1 MKKIFMKFCVVV
13 LSCFMVFNTAYLPS
27 YAEDEMS
34 YYEQNDLANSFRYS
48 NGQTKASG
56 RANYVARASVNSG
69 WPEDSRAI
77 SKGIDVS
84 YHNGTIDWKKVKQSE
99 VEYAII
105 RCGYGTD
112 DKSQDD
118 KKWEENVKG
127 CTDNNIPYG
136 VYLYSYADTVEK
148 ASSEADHA
156 IRLLQGKKFKYPV
169 YYDLEEDKLRDKIS
183 KKTIADI
190 AQTFCDKLSAKGYTV
205 GIYANK
211 DWFTNY
217 LTDSRF
223 NNWTKWVAQYNTACS
238 YQGKYDMWQCSCTGK
253 IPGISTNVDLNYSYS
268 PFENSY
274 GGGNT
279 NNGGTN
285 TKYSDGLNEI
295 EGELYYFKNNR
306 IDTSYSGLATYKGD
320 TYLVTGGKVDK
331 SQSGLVQ
338 CNNEWYLL
346 NKGEV
351 RTDYTG
357 LAQYENEWYY
367 VDCGRVNR
375 DYSGITKYNNE
386 WFYVDKGHLDWS
398 YNGLGPSGDTYYYIK
413 DGRVNWDYSG
423 LAQYGNEWYY
433 IEKGK
438 VNWNYTGLAQ
448 HNNQWFYIENG
459 VLNWNHSG
467 IVEYNNQWF
476 YVEKGRLNWNYTG
489 LGQSGNDWYYIVKG
503 RVNWNYTGLVQ
514 RGNEWFYIEN
524 GKLNWDHSGIV
535 EYNKQWFYVE
545 KGRLNW
551 NYTGLGQSDNDWY
564 YIVRGRVNWGYTG
577 LVQKGNEWFYVEK
590 GKLDWS
596 YTGLV
601 QKGNEWFFV
610 RNGRLDWGYTGLAC
624 YGEYYFYVKNGRL
637 DWSYSGYAQIDGQG
651 EYYEVRNGRLVGGT
665 LTLAKMHGV
674 ANNQD
679 SPTNYIV
686 LVDRA
691 AHRVGVFKGSKYNW
705 SDVKYYKCCVG
716 KPSTPTISGTY
727 YIQSRGKYF
736 DTGTQGRCWYYTQIN
751 GNYLFHSVI
760 YDRQNTPKRI
770 IDNSMDAAVSHG
782 CVRLDL
788 DNAKWI
794 YDNIPKNT
802 KVIIY

>member
-1 MKKIFMKFCVVV
+1 MKFCVVV

-34 YYEQNDLANSFRYS
+34 YYEQNDLANSFRYTD
-48 NGQTKASG
+48 GQMKDRG
-56 RANYVARASVNSG
+56 DANYAARATTNSG
-69 WPEDSRAI
+69 WPNDPKAI
-77 SKGIDVS
+77 CKGIDVS
-84 YHNGTIDWKKVKQSE
+84 YHNGTIDWKRVKQSE

-105 RCGYGTD
+105 RCGYGTN
-112 DKSQDD
+112 DKNQDD

-127 CTDNNIPYG
+127 CIDNNIPYG

-156 IRLLQGKKFKYPV
+156 IRLLQGKKLKYPV

-183 KKTIADI
+183 KQTIADI

-223 NNWTKWVAQYNTACS
+223 NNWTKWVAQYNTVCN
-238 YQGKYDMWQCSCTGK
+238 YKGKYDMWQCSSTGRV
-253 IPGISTNVDLNYSYS
+253 PGISGNVDLNYSYS

-279 NNGGTN
+279 NNGGTTN
-285 TKYSDGLNEI
+285 KYSDGLNEI

-306 IDTSYSGLATYKGD
+306 IDTSYSGLA
-320 TYLVTGGKVDK
+320 
-331 SQSGLVQ
+331 
-338 CNNEWYLL
+338 
-346 NKGEV
+346 
-351 RTDYTG
+351 
-357 LAQYENEWYY
+357 
-367 VDCGRVNR
+367 
-375 DYSGITKYNNE
+375 
-386 WFYVDKGHLDWS
+386 
-398 YNGLGPSGDTYYYIK
+398 
-413 DGRVNWDYSG
+413 
-423 LAQYGNEWYY
+423 QYGNEWYY
-433 IEKGK
+433 IENGK

-448 HNNQWFYIENG
+448 RGNEWFYIEKG
-459 VLNWNHSG
+459 KLNWNHSG

-476 YVEKGRLNWNYTG
+476 YVERGRLNWNYTG
-489 LGQSGNDWYYIVKG
+489 LGQSGNDWYYIVGG
-503 RVNWNYTGLVQ
+503 RVNWGYTGLVQ

-524 GKLNWDHSGIV
+524 GKLNWNHSGIV

-545 KGRLNW
+545 RGRLNW
-551 NYTGLGQSDNDWY
+551 NYTGLGQSGNDWY
-564 YIVRGRVNWGYTG
+564 YIERGRVNWGYTG
-577 LVQKGNEWFYVEK
+577 LVQKGNEWFYVK
-590 GKLDWS
+590 GGKLDWS

-624 YGEYYFYVKNGRL
+624 NGEYYFYVKNGRL
-637 DWSYSGYAQIDGQG
+637 DWNYSGYAQIDGQG

-686 LVDRA
+686 IVDRA

-705 SDVKYYKCCVG
+705 ADAKYYKCCVG

-727 YIQSRGKYF
+727 YIKSRGKYF
-736 DTGTQGRCWYYTQIN
+736 DTGTKGRCWYFTQIN

-760 YDRQNTPKRI
+760 YDRQNSPKRI

-788 DNAKWI
+788 ENAKWI

>member
-1 MKKIFMKFCVVV
+1 MRKLFMKFCVVV

-48 NGQTKASG
+48 NGEAKDVG
-56 RANYVARASVNSG
+56 DANYAARATTNSG
-69 WPEDSRAI
+69 WPNDSRAI

-84 YHNGTIDWKKVKQSE
+84 YHNGTIDWKRVKQSE

-105 RCGYGTD
+105 RCGYGTN

-169 YYDLEEDKLRDKIS
+169 YYDLEEDAIRKKLS
-183 KKTIADI
+183 KTEIANI
-190 AQTFCDKLSAKGYTV
+190 AKTFCNKLSAKGYTV

-217 LTDSRF
+217 LTDSCF
-223 NNWTKWVAQYNTACS
+223 NNWTKWVAQYNTVCN
-238 YQGKYDMWQCSCTGK
+238 YQGKYDMWQCSSTGRV
-253 IPGISTNVDLNYSYS
+253 PGISGNVDLNYSYS

-279 NNGGTN
+279 NNGGTT

-306 IDTSYSGLATYKGD
+306 IDTSY
-320 TYLVTGGKVDK
+320 
-331 SQSGLVQ
+331 
-338 CNNEWYLL
+338 
-346 NKGEV
+346 
-351 RTDYTG
+351 TG
-357 LAQYENEWYY
+357 LAQH
-367 VDCGRVNR
+367 
-375 DYSGITKYNNE
+375 GIE
-386 WFYVDKGHLDWS
+386 WF
-398 YNGLGPSGDTYYYIK
+398 
-413 DGRVNWDYSG
+413 
-423 LAQYGNEWYY
+423 Y

-438 VNWNYTGLAQ
+438 LNWNHSGIVEYNNQWFYVVKGRLDWNYTGLGQ
-448 HNNQWFYIENG
+448 SDNDWYYIVNGRVNWGYTGLVQRGIEWFYIENG
-459 VLNWNHSG
+459 KLNWNHSG

-476 YVEKGRLNWNYTG
+476 YVERGRLNWNYTG
-489 LGQSGNDWYYIVKG
+489 LGQSGNDWYYIVG
-503 RVNWNYTGLVQ
+503 
-514 RGNEWFYIEN
+514 
-524 GKLNWDHSGIV
+524 
-535 EYNKQWFYVE
+535 
-545 KGRLNW
+545 
-551 NYTGLGQSDNDWY
+551 
-564 YIVRGRVNWGYTG
+564 GRVNWGYTG
-577 LVQKGNEWFYVEK
+577 LVQKGNEWFYVK
-590 GKLDWS
+590 GGKLDWN

-624 YGEYYFYVKNGRL
+624 NGEYYFYVKNGRL

-686 LVDRA
+686 IVDRA

-705 SDVKYYKCCVG
+705 ADAKYYKCCVG

-727 YIQSRGKYF
+727 YIKSRGKYF
-736 DTGTQGRCWYYTQIN
+736 DTGTKGRCWYFTQIN

-760 YDRQNTPKRI
+760 YDRQNSPKRI

-788 DNAKWI
+788 ENAKWI

>member
-1 MKKIFMKFCVVV
+1 MKVNTLMKKLFMKFCVVV

-34 YYEQNDLANSFRYS
+34 YYEQNDLANSFRYTD
-48 NGQTKASG
+48 GQMKDRG
-56 RANYVARASVNSG
+56 DANYAARATTNSG
-69 WPEDSRAI
+69 WPNDPKAI
-77 SKGIDVS
+77 CKGIDVS
-84 YHNGTIDWKKVKQSE
+84 YHNGTIDWKRVKQSE

-105 RCGYGTD
+105 RCGYGTN
-112 DKSQDD
+112 DKNQDD

-127 CTDNNIPYG
+127 CIDNNIPYG

-156 IRLLQGKKFKYPV
+156 IRLLQGKKLKYPV

-183 KKTIADI
+183 KQTIADI

-223 NNWTKWVAQYNTACS
+223 NNWTKWVAQYNTVCN
-238 YQGKYDMWQCSCTGK
+238 YKGKYDMWQCSSTGRV
-253 IPGISTNVDLNYSYS
+253 PGISGNVDLNYSYS

-279 NNGGTN
+279 NNGGTTN
-285 TKYSDGLNEI
+285 KYSDGLNEI

-306 IDTSYSGLATYKGD
+306 IDTSYSGLA
-320 TYLVTGGKVDK
+320 
-331 SQSGLVQ
+331 
-338 CNNEWYLL
+338 
-346 NKGEV
+346 
-351 RTDYTG
+351 
-357 LAQYENEWYY
+357 
-367 VDCGRVNR
+367 
-375 DYSGITKYNNE
+375 
-386 WFYVDKGHLDWS
+386 
-398 YNGLGPSGDTYYYIK
+398 
-413 DGRVNWDYSG
+413 
-423 LAQYGNEWYY
+423 QYGNEWYY
-433 IEKGK
+433 IENGK

-448 HNNQWFYIENG
+448 RGNEWFYIEKG
-459 VLNWNHSG
+459 KLNWNHSG

-476 YVEKGRLNWNYTG
+476 YVERGRLNWNYTG
-489 LGQSGNDWYYIVKG
+489 LGQSGNDWYYIVRG
-503 RVNWNYTGLVQ
+503 RVNWGYTGLVQ

-524 GKLNWDHSGIV
+524 GKLNWNHSGIV

-545 KGRLNW
+545 RGRLNW
-551 NYTGLGQSDNDWY
+551 NYTGLGQSGNDWY
-564 YIVRGRVNWGYTG
+564 YIERGRVNWGYTG
-577 LVQKGNEWFYVEK
+577 LVQKGNEWFYVK
-590 GKLDWS
+590 GGKLDWS

-624 YGEYYFYVKNGRL
+624 NGEYYFYVKNGRL
-637 DWSYSGYAQIDGQG
+637 DWNYSGYAQIDGQG

-686 LVDRA
+686 IVDRA

-705 SDVKYYKCCVG
+705 ADAKYYKCCVG

-727 YIQSRGKYF
+727 YIKSRGKYF
-736 DTGTQGRCWYYTQIN
+736 DTGTKGRCWYFTQIN

-760 YDRQNTPKRI
+760 YDRQNSPKRI

-788 DNAKWI
+788 ENAKWI

>member
-1 MKKIFMKFCVVV
+1 MKKLFMKFCVVV

-34 YYEQNDLANSFRYS
+34 YYEQNDLANSFRYTD
-48 NGQTKASG
+48 GQMKDRG
-56 RANYVARASVNSG
+56 DANYAARATTNSG
-69 WPEDSRAI
+69 WPNDPKAI
-77 SKGIDVS
+77 CKGIDVS
-84 YHNGTIDWKKVKQSE
+84 YHNGTIDWKRVKQSE

-105 RCGYGTD
+105 RCGYGTN
-112 DKSQDD
+112 DKNQDD

-127 CTDNNIPYG
+127 CIDNNIPYG

-156 IRLLQGKKFKYPV
+156 IRLLQGKKLKYPV

-183 KKTIADI
+183 KQTIADI

-223 NNWTKWVAQYNTACS
+223 NNWTKWVAQYNTVCN
-238 YQGKYDMWQCSCTGK
+238 YKGKYDMWQCSSTGRV
-253 IPGISTNVDLNYSYS
+253 PGISGNVDLNYSYS

-279 NNGGTN
+279 NNGGTTN
-285 TKYSDGLNEI
+285 KYSDGLNEI

-306 IDTSYSGLATYKGD
+306 IDTSYSGLA
-320 TYLVTGGKVDK
+320 
-331 SQSGLVQ
+331 
-338 CNNEWYLL
+338 
-346 NKGEV
+346 
-351 RTDYTG
+351 
-357 LAQYENEWYY
+357 
-367 VDCGRVNR
+367 
-375 DYSGITKYNNE
+375 
-386 WFYVDKGHLDWS
+386 
-398 YNGLGPSGDTYYYIK
+398 
-413 DGRVNWDYSG
+413 
-423 LAQYGNEWYY
+423 QYGNEWYY
-433 IEKGK
+433 IENGK

-448 HNNQWFYIENG
+448 RGIEWFYIEKG
-459 VLNWNHSG
+459 KLNWNHSG

-476 YVEKGRLNWNYTG
+476 YVERGRLNWNYTG
-489 LGQSGNDWYYIVKG
+489 LGQSGNDWYYI
-503 RVNWNYTGLVQ
+503 
-514 RGNEWFYIEN
+514 E
-524 GKLNWDHSGIV
+524 
-535 EYNKQWFYVE
+535 
-545 KGRLNW
+545 
-551 NYTGLGQSDNDWY
+551 
-564 YIVRGRVNWGYTG
+564 RGRVNWGYTG
-577 LVQKGNEWFYVEK
+577 LVQKGNEWFYVK
-590 GKLDWS
+590 GGKLDWS

-624 YGEYYFYVKNGRL
+624 NGEYYFYVKNGRL
-637 DWSYSGYAQIDGQG
+637 DWNYSGYAQIDGQG

-686 LVDRA
+686 IVDRA

-705 SDVKYYKCCVG
+705 ADAKYYKCCVG

-727 YIQSRGKYF
+727 YIKSRGKYF
-736 DTGTQGRCWYYTQIN
+736 DTGTKGRCWYFTQIN

-760 YDRQNTPKRI
+760 YDRQNSPKRI

-788 DNAKWI
+788 ENAKWI

>member
-1 MKKIFMKFCVVV
+1 MKKLFMKFCVVV

-48 NGQTKASG
+48 NGEAKDVG
-56 RANYVARASVNSG
+56 DANYAARATTNSG
-69 WPEDSRAI
+69 WPNDPKAI
-77 SKGIDVS
+77 CKGIDVS
-84 YHNGTIDWKKVKQSE
+84 YHNGTIDWKRVKQSE

-105 RCGYGTD
+105 RCGYGTN

-127 CTDNNIPYG
+127 CIDNNIPYG

-169 YYDLEEDKLRDKIS
+169 YYDLEEDAIRKKLS
-183 KKTIADI
+183 KTEIANI
-190 AQTFCDKLSAKGYTV
+190 AKTFCNKLSAKGYTV

-217 LTDSRF
+217 LTDSCF
-223 NNWTKWVAQYNTACS
+223 NNWTKWVAQYNTVCN
-238 YQGKYDMWQCSCTGK
+238 YQGKYDMWQCSSTGRV
-253 IPGISTNVDLNYSYS
+253 PGISGNVDLNYSYS

-279 NNGGTN
+279 NNGGTT

-306 IDTSYSGLATYKGD
+306 IDTSYT
-320 TYLVTGGKVDK
+320 
-331 SQSGLVQ
+331 
-338 CNNEWYLL
+338 
-346 NKGEV
+346 
-351 RTDYTG
+351 
-357 LAQYENEWYY
+357 
-367 VDCGRVNR
+367 
-375 DYSGITKYNNE
+375 
-386 WFYVDKGHLDWS
+386 
-398 YNGLGPSGDTYYYIK
+398 
-413 DGRVNWDYSG
+413 G

-433 IEKGK
+433 IENGK

-448 HNNQWFYIENG
+448 HGIEWFYIEKG
-459 VLNWNHSG
+459 KLNWNHSG

-476 YVEKGRLNWNYTG
+476 YVERGRLNWNYTGLGQSDNDWYYIVKGRVNWGYTGLVQRGIEWFYIENGKLNWNYSGIVEYNNQWFYVERGRLNWNYTG
-489 LGQSGNDWYYIVKG
+489 LGQSGNDWYYIVG
-503 RVNWNYTGLVQ
+503 
-514 RGNEWFYIEN
+514 
-524 GKLNWDHSGIV
+524 
-535 EYNKQWFYVE
+535 
-545 KGRLNW
+545 
-551 NYTGLGQSDNDWY
+551 
-564 YIVRGRVNWGYTG
+564 GRVNWGYTG
-577 LVQKGNEWFYVEK
+577 LVQKGNEWFYVK
-590 GKLDWS
+590 GGKLDWS

-624 YGEYYFYVKNGRL
+624 NGEYYFYVKNGRL

-686 LVDRA
+686 IVDRA

-705 SDVKYYKCCVG
+705 ADAKYYKCCVG

-727 YIQSRGKYF
+727 YIKSRGKYF
-736 DTGTQGRCWYYTQIN
+736 DTGTKGRCWYFTQIN

-760 YDRQNTPKRI
+760 YDRQPSPKKI

-788 DNAKWI
+788 ENAKWI

>member
-1 MKKIFMKFCVVV
+1 MKKLFMKFCVVV

-34 YYEQNDLANSFRYS
+34 YYEQNDLANSFRYTD
-48 NGQTKASG
+48 GQMKDRG
-56 RANYVARASVNSG
+56 DANYAARATTNSG
-69 WPEDSRAI
+69 WPNDPKAI
-77 SKGIDVS
+77 CKGIDVS

-105 RCGYGTD
+105 RCGYGTN
-112 DKSQDD
+112 DKNQDD

-127 CTDNNIPYG
+127 CIDNNIPYG

-169 YYDLEEDKLRDKIS
+169 YYDLEEEAIRKKLS
-183 KKTIADI
+183 KTEIANI
-190 AQTFCDKLSAKGYTV
+190 AKTFCNKLSAKGYTV

-217 LTDSRF
+217 LTDSCF
-223 NNWTKWVAQYNTACS
+223 NNWTKWVAQYNTVCN
-238 YQGKYDMWQCSCTGK
+238 YQGKYDMWQCSSTGRV
-253 IPGISTNVDLNYSYS
+253 PGISGNVDLNYSYS
-268 PFENSY
+268 PFENSH

-279 NNGGTN
+279 NNGGTT
-285 TKYSDGLNEI
+285 TKYPDGLNEI

-306 IDTSYSGLATYKGD
+306 IDTSYSGLA
-320 TYLVTGGKVDK
+320 
-331 SQSGLVQ
+331 
-338 CNNEWYLL
+338 
-346 NKGEV
+346 
-351 RTDYTG
+351 
-357 LAQYENEWYY
+357 
-367 VDCGRVNR
+367 
-375 DYSGITKYNNE
+375 
-386 WFYVDKGHLDWS
+386 
-398 YNGLGPSGDTYYYIK
+398 
-413 DGRVNWDYSG
+413 
-423 LAQYGNEWYY
+423 QYGNEWYY
-433 IEKGK
+433 IENGK

-448 HNNQWFYIENG
+448 HGIEWFYIENG
-459 VLNWNHSG
+459 KLNWNHSG
-467 IVEYNNQWF
+467 IVEYNKQWF
-476 YVEKGRLNWNYTG
+476 YVERGRLNWNYTG
-489 LGQSGNDWYYIVKG
+489 LGQSGNDWYYI
-503 RVNWNYTGLVQ
+503 
-514 RGNEWFYIEN
+514 E
-524 GKLNWDHSGIV
+524 
-535 EYNKQWFYVE
+535 
-545 KGRLNW
+545 
-551 NYTGLGQSDNDWY
+551 
-564 YIVRGRVNWGYTG
+564 RGRVNWGYTG
-577 LVQKGNEWFYVEK
+577 LVQKGNEWFYVK
-590 GKLDWS
+590 GGKLDWS

-624 YGEYYFYVKNGRL
+624 NGEYYFYVKNGRL

-686 LVDRA
+686 IVDRA

-705 SDVKYYKCCVG
+705 ADAKYYKCCVG

-727 YIQSRGKYF
+727 YIKSRGKYF
-736 DTGTQGRCWYYTQIN
+736 DTGTKGRCWYFTQIN

-760 YDRQNTPKRI
+760 YDRQNSPKRI
-770 IDNSMDAAVSHG
+770 IDNSMDAAVSYG

-788 DNAKWI
+788 ENAKWI
-794 YDNIPKNT
+794 YDNIRNNT

>member
-1 MKKIFMKFCVVV
+1 MKKLFMKFCVVV

-34 YYEQNDLANSFRYS
+34 YYEQNDLANSFRYTD
-48 NGQTKASG
+48 GQMKDRG
-56 RANYVARASVNSG
+56 DANYAARATTNSG
-69 WPEDSRAI
+69 WPNDPKAI
-77 SKGIDVS
+77 CKGIDVS
-84 YHNGTIDWKKVKQSE
+84 YHNGTIDWKRVKQSE

-105 RCGYGTD
+105 RCGYGTN

-127 CTDNNIPYG
+127 CIDNNIPYG

-156 IRLLQGKKFKYPV
+156 IRLLQGKKLKYPV

-183 KKTIADI
+183 KQTIADI

-223 NNWTKWVAQYNTACS
+223 NNWTKWVAQYNTVCN
-238 YQGKYDMWQCSCTGK
+238 YKGKYDMWQCSSTGRV
-253 IPGISTNVDLNYSYS
+253 PGISGNVDLNYSYS

-279 NNGGTN
+279 NNGGTTN
-285 TKYSDGLNEI
+285 KYSDGLNEI

-306 IDTSYSGLATYKGD
+306 IDTSYSGLA
-320 TYLVTGGKVDK
+320 
-331 SQSGLVQ
+331 
-338 CNNEWYLL
+338 
-346 NKGEV
+346 
-351 RTDYTG
+351 
-357 LAQYENEWYY
+357 
-367 VDCGRVNR
+367 
-375 DYSGITKYNNE
+375 
-386 WFYVDKGHLDWS
+386 
-398 YNGLGPSGDTYYYIK
+398 
-413 DGRVNWDYSG
+413 
-423 LAQYGNEWYY
+423 QYGNEWYY
-433 IEKGK
+433 IENGK

-448 HNNQWFYIENG
+448 RGIEWFYIEKG
-459 VLNWNHSG
+459 KLNWNHSG

-476 YVEKGRLNWNYTG
+476 YVERGRLNWNYTG
-489 LGQSGNDWYYIVKG
+489 LGQSGNDWYYIVGG
-503 RVNWNYTGLVQ
+503 RVNWGYTGLVQ

-524 GKLNWDHSGIV
+524 GKLNWNHSGIV
-535 EYNKQWFYVE
+535 GYNNQWFYVE
-545 KGRLNW
+545 RGRLNW
-551 NYTGLGQSDNDWY
+551 NYTGLGQSGNDWY

-577 LVQKGNEWFYVEK
+577 LVQKGNEWFYVK
-590 GKLDWS
+590 GGKLDWS

-624 YGEYYFYVKNGRL
+624 NGEYYFYVKNGRL

-686 LVDRA
+686 IVDRA

-705 SDVKYYKCCVG
+705 ADAKYYKCCVG

-727 YIQSRGKYF
+727 YIKSRGKYF
-736 DTGTQGRCWYYTQIN
+736 DTGTKGRCWYFTQIN

-760 YDRQNTPKRI
+760 YDRQNSPKRI

-788 DNAKWI
+788 ENAKWI

>member
-1 MKKIFMKFCVVV
+1 MKKLFMKFCVVV

-34 YYEQNDLANSFRYS
+34 YYEQNDLANSFRYTD
-48 NGQTKASG
+48 GQMKDRG
-56 RANYVARASVNSG
+56 DANYAARATTNSG
-69 WPEDSRAI
+69 WPNDPKAI
-77 SKGIDVS
+77 CKGIDVS
-84 YHNGTIDWKKVKQSE
+84 YHNGTIDWKRVKQSE

-105 RCGYGTD
+105 RCGYGTN

-127 CTDNNIPYG
+127 CIDNNIPYG

-156 IRLLQGKKFKYPV
+156 IRLLQGKKLKYPV

-183 KKTIADI
+183 KQTIADI

-223 NNWTKWVAQYNTACS
+223 NNWTKWVAQYNTVCN
-238 YQGKYDMWQCSCTGK
+238 YKGKYDMWQCSSTGRV
-253 IPGISTNVDLNYSYS
+253 PGISGNVDLNYSYS

-279 NNGGTN
+279 NNGGTTN
-285 TKYSDGLNEI
+285 KYSDGLNEI

-306 IDTSYSGLATYKGD
+306 IDTSYSGLA
-320 TYLVTGGKVDK
+320 
-331 SQSGLVQ
+331 
-338 CNNEWYLL
+338 
-346 NKGEV
+346 
-351 RTDYTG
+351 
-357 LAQYENEWYY
+357 
-367 VDCGRVNR
+367 
-375 DYSGITKYNNE
+375 
-386 WFYVDKGHLDWS
+386 
-398 YNGLGPSGDTYYYIK
+398 
-413 DGRVNWDYSG
+413 
-423 LAQYGNEWYY
+423 QYGNEWYY
-433 IEKGK
+433 IENGK

-448 HNNQWFYIENG
+448 RGIEWFYIEKG
-459 VLNWNHSG
+459 KLNWNHSG

-476 YVEKGRLNWNYTG
+476 YVERGRLNWNYTG
-489 LGQSGNDWYYIVKG
+489 LGQSGNDWYYIVGG
-503 RVNWNYTGLVQ
+503 RVNWGYTGLVQ

-524 GKLNWDHSGIV
+524 GKLNWNHSGIV

-545 KGRLNW
+545 RGRLNW
-551 NYTGLGQSDNDWY
+551 NYTGLGQSGNDWY
-564 YIVRGRVNWGYTG
+564 YIERGRVNWGYTG
-577 LVQKGNEWFYVEK
+577 LVQKGNEWFYVK
-590 GKLDWS
+590 GGKLDWS

-624 YGEYYFYVKNGRL
+624 NGEYYFYVKNGRL
-637 DWSYSGYAQIDGQG
+637 DWNYSGYAQIDGQG

-686 LVDRA
+686 IVDRA

-705 SDVKYYKCCVG
+705 ADAKYYKCCVG

-727 YIQSRGKYF
+727 YIKSRGKYF
-736 DTGTQGRCWYYTQIN
+736 DTGTKGRCWYFTQIN

-760 YDRQNTPKRI
+760 YDRQTSPKRI

-788 DNAKWI
+788 ENAKWI

>member
-1 MKKIFMKFCVVV
+1 MKKLFMKFCVVV

-48 NGQTKASG
+48 NGEAKDVG
-56 RANYVARASVNSG
+56 DANYAARATTNSG
-69 WPEDSRAI
+69 WPNDPKAI
-77 SKGIDVS
+77 CKGIDVS
-84 YHNGTIDWKKVKQSE
+84 YHNGTIDWKRVKQSE

-105 RCGYGTD
+105 RCGYGTN

-127 CTDNNIPYG
+127 CIDNNIPYG

-169 YYDLEEDKLRDKIS
+169 YYDLEEDAIRKTLS
-183 KKTIADI
+183 KTEIANI
-190 AQTFCDKLSAKGYTV
+190 AKTFCNKLSAKGYTV

-217 LTDSRF
+217 LTDSCF
-223 NNWTKWVAQYNTACS
+223 NNWTKWVAQYNTVCN
-238 YQGKYDMWQCSCTGK
+238 YQGKYDMWQCSSTGSV
-253 IPGISTNVDLNYSYS
+253 PGISGKVDLNYSYS
-268 PFENSY
+268 PFENSN

-279 NNGGTN
+279 NNGGTT

-306 IDTSYSGLATYKGD
+306 IDTSYT
-320 TYLVTGGKVDK
+320 
-331 SQSGLVQ
+331 
-338 CNNEWYLL
+338 
-346 NKGEV
+346 
-351 RTDYTG
+351 
-357 LAQYENEWYY
+357 
-367 VDCGRVNR
+367 
-375 DYSGITKYNNE
+375 
-386 WFYVDKGHLDWS
+386 
-398 YNGLGPSGDTYYYIK
+398 
-413 DGRVNWDYSG
+413 G

-433 IEKGK
+433 IENGK

-448 HNNQWFYIENG
+448 HGIEWFYIEKG
-459 VLNWNHSG
+459 KLNWDHSG

-476 YVEKGRLNWNYTG
+476 YVER
-489 LGQSGNDWYYIVKG
+489 
-503 RVNWNYTGLVQ
+503 
-514 RGNEWFYIEN
+514 
-524 GKLNWDHSGIV
+524 
-535 EYNKQWFYVE
+535 
-545 KGRLNW
+545 GRLNW

-564 YIVRGRVNWGYTG
+564 YIVGGRVNWGYTGLVQRGIEWFYIENGKLNWNHSGIVEYNNQWFYVERGRLNWNYTGLGQSDNDWYYIVGGRVNWGYTGLVQRGIEWFYIEKGKLNWNYSGIVEYNNQWFYVEKGRLDWNYTGLGQSGNEWYYIVGGRVNWGYTG
-577 LVQKGNEWFYVEK
+577 LVQKGNEWFYIEN
-590 GKLDWS
+590 GKLDWN

-610 RNGRLDWGYTGLAC
+610 REGRLDWNYTGLAC
-624 YGEYYFYVKNGRL
+624 YKDAYYYVKNGRL

-651 EYYEVRNGRLVGGT
+651 EYYEVRNGRMVGGP
-665 LTLAKMHGV
+665 LAKMQSV
-674 ANNQD
+674 ANNQA
-679 SPTNYIV
+679 SSTNYIMI
-686 LVDRA
+686 VDRST
-691 AHRVGVFKGSKYNW
+691 HRVGVFKGRKNSWTN
-705 SDVKYYKCCVG
+705 VKYYKCCVG

-727 YIQSRGKYF
+727 TVGSKGKYF
-736 DTGTQGRCWYYTQIN
+736 DTGTKGRCWYYTQIS

-760 YDRQNTPKRI
+760 YDRQNSPKRI

-788 DNAKWI
+788 ENAKWI

>member
-1 MKKIFMKFCVVV
+1 MKFCVVV

-34 YYEQNDLANSFRYS
+34 YYEQNDLANSFRYTD
-48 NGQTKASG
+48 GQMKDRG
-56 RANYVARASVNSG
+56 DANYAARATTNSG
-69 WPEDSRAI
+69 WPNDPKAI
-77 SKGIDVS
+77 FKGIDVS
-84 YHNGTIDWKKVKQSE
+84 YHNGTIDWKRVKQSE

-105 RCGYGTD
+105 RCGYGTN
-112 DKSQDD
+112 DKNQDD

-127 CTDNNIPYG
+127 CIDNNIPYG

-156 IRLLQGKKFKYPV
+156 IRLLQGKKLKYPV

-183 KKTIADI
+183 KQTIADI

-223 NNWTKWVAQYNTACS
+223 NNWTKWVAQYNTVCN
-238 YQGKYDMWQCSCTGK
+238 YKGKYDMWQCSSTGRV
-253 IPGISTNVDLNYSYS
+253 PGISGNVDLNYSYS

-279 NNGGTN
+279 NNGGTTN
-285 TKYSDGLNEI
+285 KYSDGLNEI

-306 IDTSYSGLATYKGD
+306 IDTSYSGLA
-320 TYLVTGGKVDK
+320 
-331 SQSGLVQ
+331 
-338 CNNEWYLL
+338 
-346 NKGEV
+346 
-351 RTDYTG
+351 
-357 LAQYENEWYY
+357 
-367 VDCGRVNR
+367 
-375 DYSGITKYNNE
+375 
-386 WFYVDKGHLDWS
+386 
-398 YNGLGPSGDTYYYIK
+398 
-413 DGRVNWDYSG
+413 
-423 LAQYGNEWYY
+423 QYGNEWYY
-433 IEKGK
+433 IENGK

-448 HNNQWFYIENG
+448 RGIEWFYIEKG
-459 VLNWNHSG
+459 KLNWNHSG

-476 YVEKGRLNWNYTG
+476 YVERGRLNWNYTG
-489 LGQSGNDWYYIVKG
+489 LGQSGNDWYYIVGG
-503 RVNWNYTGLVQ
+503 RVNWGYTGLVQ

-524 GKLNWDHSGIV
+524 GKLNWNHSGIV
-535 EYNKQWFYVE
+535 EYNNQWFYVE
-545 KGRLNW
+545 RGRLNW
-551 NYTGLGQSDNDWY
+551 NYTGLGQSGNDWY
-564 YIVRGRVNWGYTG
+564 YIVGGRVNWGYTG
-577 LVQKGNEWFYVEK
+577 LVQRGNEWFYIEN
-590 GKLDWS
+590 GKLNWNHSGIVEYNNQWFYVERGRLNWNYTGLGQSGNDWYYIERGRVNWG

-610 RNGRLDWGYTGLAC
+610 RNGRLDW
-624 YGEYYFYVKNGRL
+624 N
-637 DWSYSGYAQIDGQG
+637 YSGYAQIDGQG

-686 LVDRA
+686 IVDRA

-705 SDVKYYKCCVG
+705 ADAKYYKCCVG

-727 YIQSRGKYF
+727 YIKSRGKYF
-736 DTGTQGRCWYYTQIN
+736 DTGTKGRCWYFTQIN

-760 YDRQNTPKRI
+760 YDRQNSPKRI

-788 DNAKWI
+788 ENAKWI

>member
-1 MKKIFMKFCVVV
+1 MRKLFMKFCVVV

-48 NGQTKASG
+48 NGEAKDVG
-56 RANYVARASVNSG
+56 DANYAARATTNSG
-69 WPEDSRAI
+69 WPNDPKAI
-77 SKGIDVS
+77 CKGIDVS
-84 YHNGTIDWKKVKQSE
+84 YHNGTIDWKRVKQSE

-105 RCGYGTD
+105 RCGYGTN

-169 YYDLEEDKLRDKIS
+169 YYDLEEDAIRKKLS
-183 KKTIADI
+183 KTEIANI
-190 AQTFCDKLSAKGYTV
+190 AKTFCNKLSAKGYTV

-217 LTDSRF
+217 LTDSCF
-223 NNWTKWVAQYNTACS
+223 NNWTKWVAQYNTVCN
-238 YQGKYDMWQCSCTGK
+238 YQGKYDMWQCSSTGRV
-253 IPGISTNVDLNYSYS
+253 PGISGNVDLNYSYS

-279 NNGGTN
+279 NNGGTT

-306 IDTSYSGLATYKGD
+306 IDTSYT
-320 TYLVTGGKVDK
+320 
-331 SQSGLVQ
+331 
-338 CNNEWYLL
+338 
-346 NKGEV
+346 
-351 RTDYTG
+351 
-357 LAQYENEWYY
+357 
-367 VDCGRVNR
+367 
-375 DYSGITKYNNE
+375 
-386 WFYVDKGHLDWS
+386 
-398 YNGLGPSGDTYYYIK
+398 
-413 DGRVNWDYSG
+413 G

-433 IEKGK
+433 IENGK

-448 HNNQWFYIENG
+448 RGIEWFYIEKGKLNWDHSGIVEYNNQWFYVVKGRLDWNYTGLGQSDNDWYYIVNGRVNWGYTGLVQRGIEWFYIENG
-459 VLNWNHSG
+459 KLNWNHSG

-476 YVEKGRLNWNYTG
+476 YVEKGRLDWNYTG
-489 LGQSGNDWYYIVKG
+489 LGQSGNDWYYIVGG
-503 RVNWNYTGLVQ
+503 RVNWGYTGLVQ
-514 RGNEWFYIEN
+514 RGIEWFYIEN
-524 GKLNWDHSGIV
+524 GKLNWNHSGIV
-535 EYNKQWFYVE
+535 EYNNQWFYVE
-545 KGRLNW
+545 KGRLDW
-551 NYTGLGQSDNDWY
+551 NYTGLGQSGNDWY
-564 YIVRGRVNWGYTG
+564 YIVGGRVNWGYTG
-577 LVQKGNEWFYVEK
+577 LVQKGNEWFYIEN

-610 RNGRLDWGYTGLAC
+610 REGRLDWNYTGLAC
-624 YGEYYFYVKNGRL
+624 YKDAYYYVKNGRL

-651 EYYEVRNGRLVGGT
+651 EYYEVRNGRMVGGP
-665 LTLAKMHGV
+665 LAKMQSV
-674 ANNQD
+674 ANNQA
-679 SPTNYIV
+679 SSTNYIMI
-686 LVDRA
+686 VDRST
-691 AHRVGVFKGSKYNW
+691 HRVGVFKGRKNSWTN
-705 SDVKYYKCCVG
+705 VKYYKCCVG

-727 YIQSRGKYF
+727 TVGSKGKYF
-736 DTGTQGRCWYYTQIN
+736 DTGTKGRCWYYTQIT

-760 YDRQNTPKRI
+760 YDRQNSPKRI

-788 DNAKWI
+788 ENAKWI

>member
-1 MKKIFMKFCVVV
+1 MKKLFMKFCVVV

-48 NGQTKASG
+48 NGEAKDVG
-56 RANYVARASVNSG
+56 DANYAARATTNSG
-69 WPEDSRAI
+69 WPNDPKAI
-77 SKGIDVS
+77 CKVIDVS
-84 YHNGTIDWKKVKQSE
+84 YHNGTIDWKRVKQSE

-105 RCGYGTD
+105 RCGYGTN

-169 YYDLEEDKLRDKIS
+169 YYDLEEDAIRKKLS
-183 KKTIADI
+183 KTEIANI
-190 AQTFCDKLSAKGYTV
+190 AKTFCNKLSAKGYTV

-217 LTDSRF
+217 LTDSCF
-223 NNWTKWVAQYNTACS
+223 NNWTKWVAQYNTVCN
-238 YQGKYDMWQCSCTGK
+238 YQGKYDMWQCSSTGSV
-253 IPGISTNVDLNYSYS
+253 PGISGKVDLNYSYS
-268 PFENSY
+268 PFENSN

-279 NNGGTN
+279 NNGGTT

-295 EGELYYFKNNR
+295 EGELYYFRNNR
-306 IDTSYSGLATYKGD
+306 IDTSYT
-320 TYLVTGGKVDK
+320 
-331 SQSGLVQ
+331 
-338 CNNEWYLL
+338 
-346 NKGEV
+346 
-351 RTDYTG
+351 
-357 LAQYENEWYY
+357 
-367 VDCGRVNR
+367 
-375 DYSGITKYNNE
+375 
-386 WFYVDKGHLDWS
+386 
-398 YNGLGPSGDTYYYIK
+398 
-413 DGRVNWDYSG
+413 G

-433 IEKGK
+433 IENGK

-448 HNNQWFYIENG
+448 HGIEWFYIEKG
-459 VLNWNHSG
+459 KLNWDHSG

-476 YVEKGRLNWNYTG
+476 YVERGRLNWNYTG
-489 LGQSGNDWYYIVKG
+489 LGQSGNDWYYIVG
-503 RVNWNYTGLVQ
+503 
-514 RGNEWFYIEN
+514 
-524 GKLNWDHSGIV
+524 
-535 EYNKQWFYVE
+535 
-545 KGRLNW
+545 
-551 NYTGLGQSDNDWY
+551 
-564 YIVRGRVNWGYTG
+564 GRVNWGYTG
-577 LVQKGNEWFYVEK
+577 LVQKGNEWFYVK
-590 GKLDWS
+590 GGKLDWS

-624 YGEYYFYVKNGRL
+624 NGEYYFYVKNGRL

-686 LVDRA
+686 IVDRA

-705 SDVKYYKCCVG
+705 ADAKYYKCCVG

-727 YIQSRGKYF
+727 YIKSRGKYF
-736 DTGTQGRCWYYTQIN
+736 DTGTKGRCWYFTQIN

-760 YDRQNTPKRI
+760 YDRQNSPKRI

-788 DNAKWI
+788 ENAKWI

>member
-1 MKKIFMKFCVVV
+1 MKKLFMKFCVVV

-34 YYEQNDLANSFRYS
+34 YYEQNDLANSFRYTD
-48 NGQTKASG
+48 GQMKDRG
-56 RANYVARASVNSG
+56 DANYAARATTNSG
-69 WPEDSRAI
+69 WPNDPKAI
-77 SKGIDVS
+77 CKGIDVS

-105 RCGYGTD
+105 RCGYGTN
-112 DKSQDD
+112 DKNQDD

-127 CTDNNIPYG
+127 CIDNNIPYG

-169 YYDLEEDKLRDKIS
+169 YYDLEEEAIRKKLS
-183 KKTIADI
+183 KTEIANI
-190 AQTFCDKLSAKGYTV
+190 AKTFCNKLSAKGYTV

-217 LTDSRF
+217 LTDSCF
-223 NNWTKWVAQYNTACS
+223 NNWTKWVAQYNTVCN
-238 YQGKYDMWQCSCTGK
+238 YQGKYDMWQCSSTGRV
-253 IPGISTNVDLNYSYS
+253 PGISGNVDLNYSYS
-268 PFENSY
+268 PFENSH

-279 NNGGTN
+279 NNGGTT
-285 TKYSDGLNEI
+285 TKYPDGLNEI

-306 IDTSYSGLATYKGD
+306 IDTSYSGLA
-320 TYLVTGGKVDK
+320 
-331 SQSGLVQ
+331 
-338 CNNEWYLL
+338 
-346 NKGEV
+346 
-351 RTDYTG
+351 
-357 LAQYENEWYY
+357 
-367 VDCGRVNR
+367 
-375 DYSGITKYNNE
+375 
-386 WFYVDKGHLDWS
+386 
-398 YNGLGPSGDTYYYIK
+398 
-413 DGRVNWDYSG
+413 
-423 LAQYGNEWYY
+423 QYGNEWYY
-433 IEKGK
+433 IENGK

-448 HNNQWFYIENG
+448 HGIEWFYIENG
-459 VLNWNHSG
+459 KLNWNHSG

-503 RVNWNYTGLVQ
+503 RVNWGYTGLVQ
-514 RGNEWFYIEN
+514 RGNEWFY
-524 GKLNWDHSGIV
+524 V
-535 EYNKQWFYVE
+535 
-545 KGRLNW
+545 KG
-551 NYTGLGQSDNDWY
+551 
-564 YIVRGRVNWGYTG
+564 
-577 LVQKGNEWFYVEK
+577 

-624 YGEYYFYVKNGRL
+624 NGEYYFYVKNGRL

-686 LVDRA
+686 IVDRA

-705 SDVKYYKCCVG
+705 ADAKYYKCCVG

-727 YIQSRGKYF
+727 YIKSRGKYF
-736 DTGTQGRCWYYTQIN
+736 DTGTKGRCWYFTQIN

-760 YDRQNTPKRI
+760 YDRQNSPKRI

-788 DNAKWI
+788 ENAKWI
-794 YDNIPKNT
+794 YDNIRNNT

>member
-1 MKKIFMKFCVVV
+1 MKKLFMKFCVVV

-34 YYEQNDLANSFRYS
+34 YYEQNDLANSFRYTD
-48 NGQTKASG
+48 GQMKDRG
-56 RANYVARASVNSG
+56 DANYAARATTNSG
-69 WPEDSRAI
+69 WPNDPKAI
-77 SKGIDVS
+77 CKGIDVS
-84 YHNGTIDWKKVKQSE
+84 YHNGTIDWKRVKQSE

-105 RCGYGTD
+105 RCGYGTN

-127 CTDNNIPYG
+127 CIDNNIPYG

-156 IRLLQGKKFKYPV
+156 IRLLQGKKLKYPV

-183 KKTIADI
+183 KQTIADI

-223 NNWTKWVAQYNTACS
+223 NNWTKWVAQYNTVCN
-238 YQGKYDMWQCSCTGK
+238 YKGKYDMWQCSSTGRV
-253 IPGISTNVDLNYSYS
+253 PGISGNVDLNYSYS

-279 NNGGTN
+279 NNGGTTN
-285 TKYSDGLNEI
+285 KCSDGLNEI

-306 IDTSYSGLATYKGD
+306 IDTSYSGLA
-320 TYLVTGGKVDK
+320 
-331 SQSGLVQ
+331 
-338 CNNEWYLL
+338 
-346 NKGEV
+346 
-351 RTDYTG
+351 
-357 LAQYENEWYY
+357 
-367 VDCGRVNR
+367 
-375 DYSGITKYNNE
+375 
-386 WFYVDKGHLDWS
+386 
-398 YNGLGPSGDTYYYIK
+398 
-413 DGRVNWDYSG
+413 
-423 LAQYGNEWYY
+423 QYGNEWYY
-433 IEKGK
+433 IENGK

-448 HNNQWFYIENG
+448 RGIEWFYIEKG
-459 VLNWNHSG
+459 KLNWNHSG

-476 YVEKGRLNWNYTG
+476 YVERGRLNWNYTG
-489 LGQSGNDWYYIVKG
+489 LGQSGNDWYYI
-503 RVNWNYTGLVQ
+503 
-514 RGNEWFYIEN
+514 E
-524 GKLNWDHSGIV
+524 
-535 EYNKQWFYVE
+535 
-545 KGRLNW
+545 
-551 NYTGLGQSDNDWY
+551 
-564 YIVRGRVNWGYTG
+564 RGRVNWGYTG
-577 LVQKGNEWFYVEK
+577 LVQKGNEWFYVK
-590 GKLDWS
+590 GGKLDWS

-624 YGEYYFYVKNGRL
+624 NGEYYFYVKNGRL
-637 DWSYSGYAQIDGQG
+637 DWNYSGYAQIDGQG

-686 LVDRA
+686 IVDRA

-705 SDVKYYKCCVG
+705 ADAKYYKCCVG

-727 YIQSRGKYF
+727 YIKSRGKYF
-736 DTGTQGRCWYYTQIN
+736 DTGTKGRCWYFTQIN

-760 YDRQNTPKRI
+760 YDRQNSPKRI

-788 DNAKWI
+788 ENAKWI

>member
-1 MKKIFMKFCVVV
+1 MKKLFMKFCVVV
-13 LSCFMVFNTAYLPS
+13 LSCFMVFNTAYYPS

-34 YYEQNDLANSFRYS
+34 YYEQNDLANSFRYTD
-48 NGQTKASG
+48 GQMKDRG
-56 RANYVARASVNSG
+56 DANYAARATTNSG
-69 WPEDSRAI
+69 WPNDPKAI
-77 SKGIDVS
+77 CKGIDVS
-84 YHNGTIDWKKVKQSE
+84 YHNGTIDWKRVKQSE

-105 RCGYGTD
+105 RCGYGTN
-112 DKSQDD
+112 DKNQDD

-127 CTDNNIPYG
+127 CIDNNIPYG

-156 IRLLQGKKFKYPV
+156 IRLLQGKKLKYPV

-183 KKTIADI
+183 KQTIADI

-223 NNWTKWVAQYNTACS
+223 NNWTKWVAQYNTVCN
-238 YQGKYDMWQCSCTGK
+238 YKGKYDMWQCSSTGRV
-253 IPGISTNVDLNYSYS
+253 PGISGNVDLNYSYS

-274 GGGNT
+274 GSGNT
-279 NNGGTN
+279 NNGGTTN
-285 TKYSDGLNEI
+285 KYSDGLNEI

-306 IDTSYSGLATYKGD
+306 IDTSYSGLA
-320 TYLVTGGKVDK
+320 
-331 SQSGLVQ
+331 
-338 CNNEWYLL
+338 
-346 NKGEV
+346 
-351 RTDYTG
+351 
-357 LAQYENEWYY
+357 
-367 VDCGRVNR
+367 
-375 DYSGITKYNNE
+375 
-386 WFYVDKGHLDWS
+386 
-398 YNGLGPSGDTYYYIK
+398 
-413 DGRVNWDYSG
+413 
-423 LAQYGNEWYY
+423 QYGNEWYY
-433 IEKGK
+433 IENGK

-448 HNNQWFYIENG
+448 RGNEWFYIEKG
-459 VLNWNHSG
+459 KLNWNHSG

-476 YVEKGRLNWNYTG
+476 YVERGRLNWNYTG
-489 LGQSGNDWYYIVKG
+489 LGQSGNDWYYIVRG
-503 RVNWNYTGLVQ
+503 RVNWGYTGLVQ

-524 GKLNWDHSGIV
+524 GKLNWNHSGIV

-545 KGRLNW
+545 RGRLNW
-551 NYTGLGQSDNDWY
+551 NYTGLGQSGNDWY
-564 YIVRGRVNWGYTG
+564 YIERGRVNWGYTG
-577 LVQKGNEWFYVEK
+577 LVQKGNEWFYVK
-590 GKLDWS
+590 GGKLDWS

-624 YGEYYFYVKNGRL
+624 NGEYYFYVKNGRL

-686 LVDRA
+686 IVDRA

-705 SDVKYYKCCVG
+705 ADAKYYKCCVG

-727 YIQSRGKYF
+727 YIKSRGKYF
-736 DTGTQGRCWYYTQIN
+736 DTGTKGRCWYFTQIN

-760 YDRQNTPKRI
+760 YDRQPSPKRI

-788 DNAKWI
+788 ENAKWI

>member
-1 MKKIFMKFCVVV
+1 MK
-13 LSCFMVFNTAYLPS
+13 
-27 YAEDEMS
+27 DRG
-34 YYEQNDLANSFRYS
+34 D
-48 NGQTKASG
+48 
-56 RANYVARASVNSG
+56 ANYAARATTNSG
-69 WPEDSRAI
+69 WPNDPKAI
-77 SKGIDVS
+77 CKGIDVS
-84 YHNGTIDWKKVKQSE
+84 YHNGTIDWKRVKQQE

-105 RCGYGTD
+105 RCGYGTN
-112 DKSQDD
+112 DKNQDD

-183 KKTIADI
+183 KQTIADI

-223 NNWTKWVAQYNTACS
+223 NNWTKWVAQYNTVCN
-238 YQGKYDMWQCSCTGK
+238 YKGKYDMWQCSSTGRV
-253 IPGISTNVDLNYSYS
+253 PGISGNVDLNYSYS
-268 PFENSY
+268 SFENSY

-279 NNGGTN
+279 NNGGTTN
-285 TKYSDGLNEI
+285 KYSDGLNEI

-306 IDTSYSGLATYKGD
+306 IDTSYSGLA
-320 TYLVTGGKVDK
+320 
-331 SQSGLVQ
+331 
-338 CNNEWYLL
+338 
-346 NKGEV
+346 
-351 RTDYTG
+351 
-357 LAQYENEWYY
+357 
-367 VDCGRVNR
+367 
-375 DYSGITKYNNE
+375 
-386 WFYVDKGHLDWS
+386 
-398 YNGLGPSGDTYYYIK
+398 
-413 DGRVNWDYSG
+413 
-423 LAQYGNEWYY
+423 QYGNEWYY
-433 IEKGK
+433 IENGK

-448 HNNQWFYIENG
+448 RGNEWFYIEKG
-459 VLNWNHSG
+459 KLNWNHSG

-476 YVEKGRLNWNYTG
+476 YVERGRLNWNYTG
-489 LGQSGNDWYYIVKG
+489 LGQSGNDWYYI
-503 RVNWNYTGLVQ
+503 
-514 RGNEWFYIEN
+514 E
-524 GKLNWDHSGIV
+524 
-535 EYNKQWFYVE
+535 
-545 KGRLNW
+545 
-551 NYTGLGQSDNDWY
+551 
-564 YIVRGRVNWGYTG
+564 RGRVNWGYTG
-577 LVQKGNEWFYVEK
+577 LVQKGNEWFYVK
-590 GKLDWS
+590 GGKLDWS

-624 YGEYYFYVKNGRL
+624 NGEYYFYVKNGRL

-686 LVDRA
+686 IVDRA

-705 SDVKYYKCCVG
+705 ADAKYYKCCVG

-727 YIQSRGKYF
+727 YIKSRGKYF
-736 DTGTQGRCWYYTQIN
+736 DTGTKGRCWYFTQIN

-760 YDRQNTPKRI
+760 YDRQNSPKRI

-788 DNAKWI
+788 ENAKWI

>member
-1 MKKIFMKFCVVV
+1 MKKLFMKFCVVV
-13 LSCFMVFNTAYLPS
+13 LSCFMVFKTAYLPS

-34 YYEQNDLANSFRYS
+34 YYEQNDLANSFRYTD
-48 NGQTKASG
+48 GQMKDRG
-56 RANYVARASVNSG
+56 DANYAARATTNSG
-69 WPEDSRAI
+69 WPNDPKAI
-77 SKGIDVS
+77 CKGIDVS

-105 RCGYGTD
+105 RCGYGTN
-112 DKSQDD
+112 DKNQDD

-127 CTDNNIPYG
+127 CIDNNIPYG

-169 YYDLEEDKLRDKIS
+169 YYDLEEEAIRKKLS
-183 KKTIADI
+183 KTEIANI
-190 AQTFCDKLSAKGYTV
+190 AKTFCNKLSAKGYTV

-217 LTDSRF
+217 LTDSCF
-223 NNWTKWVAQYNTACS
+223 NNWTKWVAQYNTVCN
-238 YQGKYDMWQCSCTGK
+238 YQGKYDMWQCSSTGRV
-253 IPGISTNVDLNYSYS
+253 PGISGNVDLNYSYS
-268 PFENSY
+268 PFENSH

-279 NNGGTN
+279 NNGGTT
-285 TKYSDGLNEI
+285 TKYPDGLNEI

-306 IDTSYSGLATYKGD
+306 IDTSYSGLA
-320 TYLVTGGKVDK
+320 
-331 SQSGLVQ
+331 
-338 CNNEWYLL
+338 
-346 NKGEV
+346 
-351 RTDYTG
+351 
-357 LAQYENEWYY
+357 
-367 VDCGRVNR
+367 
-375 DYSGITKYNNE
+375 
-386 WFYVDKGHLDWS
+386 
-398 YNGLGPSGDTYYYIK
+398 
-413 DGRVNWDYSG
+413 
-423 LAQYGNEWYY
+423 QYGNEWYY
-433 IEKGK
+433 IENGK

-448 HNNQWFYIENG
+448 HGIEWFYIENG
-459 VLNWNHSG
+459 KLNWNHSG

-503 RVNWNYTGLVQ
+503 RVNWGYTGLVQ

-524 GKLNWDHSGIV
+524 GKLNWNHSGIV

-545 KGRLNW
+545 RGRLNW
-551 NYTGLGQSDNDWY
+551 NYTGLGQSGNDWY
-564 YIVRGRVNWGYTG
+564 YIERGRVNWGYTG
-577 LVQKGNEWFYVEK
+577 LVQKGNEWFYVK
-590 GKLDWS
+590 GGKLDWS

-624 YGEYYFYVKNGRL
+624 NGEYYFYVKNGRL

-686 LVDRA
+686 IVDRA

-705 SDVKYYKCCVG
+705 ADAKYYKCCVG

-727 YIQSRGKYF
+727 YIKSRGKYF
-736 DTGTQGRCWYYTQIN
+736 DTGTKGRCWYFTQIN

-760 YDRQNTPKRI
+760 YDRQNSPKRI

-788 DNAKWI
+788 ENAKWI
-794 YDNIPKNT
+794 YDNIRNNT

>member
-1 MKKIFMKFCVVV
+1 MK
-13 LSCFMVFNTAYLPS
+13 
-27 YAEDEMS
+27 DRG
-34 YYEQNDLANSFRYS
+34 D
-48 NGQTKASG
+48 
-56 RANYVARASVNSG
+56 ANYAARATTNSG
-69 WPEDSRAI
+69 WPNDPKAI
-77 SKGIDVS
+77 CKGIDVS
-84 YHNGTIDWKKVKQSE
+84 YHNGTIDWKRVKQQE

-105 RCGYGTD
+105 RCGYGTN
-112 DKSQDD
+112 DKNQDD

-183 KKTIADI
+183 KQTIADI

-223 NNWTKWVAQYNTACS
+223 NNWTKWVAQYNTVCN
-238 YQGKYDMWQCSCTGK
+238 YKGKYDMWQCSSTGRV
-253 IPGISTNVDLNYSYS
+253 PGISGNVDLNYSYS
-268 PFENSY
+268 SFENSY

-279 NNGGTN
+279 NNGGTTN
-285 TKYSDGLNEI
+285 KYSDGLNEI

-306 IDTSYSGLATYKGD
+306 IDTSYSGLA
-320 TYLVTGGKVDK
+320 
-331 SQSGLVQ
+331 
-338 CNNEWYLL
+338 
-346 NKGEV
+346 
-351 RTDYTG
+351 
-357 LAQYENEWYY
+357 
-367 VDCGRVNR
+367 
-375 DYSGITKYNNE
+375 
-386 WFYVDKGHLDWS
+386 
-398 YNGLGPSGDTYYYIK
+398 
-413 DGRVNWDYSG
+413 
-423 LAQYGNEWYY
+423 QYGNEWYY
-433 IEKGK
+433 IENGK
-438 VNWNYTGLAQ
+438 VNWNYTGLA
-448 HNNQWFYIENG
+448 
-459 VLNWNHSG
+459 
-467 IVEYNNQWF
+467 
-476 YVEKGRLNWNYTG
+476 
-489 LGQSGNDWYYIVKG
+489 
-503 RVNWNYTGLVQ
+503 Q

-524 GKLNWDHSGIV
+524 GKLNWNHSGIV

-545 KGRLNW
+545 RGRLNW
-551 NYTGLGQSDNDWY
+551 NYTGLGQSNNDWY

-577 LVQKGNEWFYVEK
+577 LVQKGNEWFYVK
-590 GKLDWS
+590 GGKLDWS

-624 YGEYYFYVKNGRL
+624 NGEYYFYVKNGRL

-686 LVDRA
+686 IVDRA

-705 SDVKYYKCCVG
+705 ADAKYYKCCVG

-727 YIQSRGKYF
+727 YIKSRGKYF
-736 DTGTQGRCWYYTQIN
+736 DTGTKGRCWYFTQIN

-760 YDRQNTPKRI
+760 YDRQNSPKRI

-788 DNAKWI
+788 ENAKWI

>member
-1 MKKIFMKFCVVV
+1 
-13 LSCFMVFNTAYLPS
+13 MVFNTAYLPS

-34 YYEQNDLANSFRYS
+34 YYEQNDLANSFRYTD
-48 NGQTKASG
+48 GQMKDRG
-56 RANYVARASVNSG
+56 DANYAARATTNSG
-69 WPEDSRAI
+69 WPNDPKAI
-77 SKGIDVS
+77 CKGIDVS
-84 YHNGTIDWKKVKQSE
+84 YHNGTIDWKRVKQSE

-105 RCGYGTD
+105 RCGYGTN
-112 DKSQDD
+112 DKNQDD

-127 CTDNNIPYG
+127 CIDNNIPYG

-169 YYDLEEDKLRDKIS
+169 YYDLEEDAIRKKLS
-183 KKTIADI
+183 KTEIANI
-190 AQTFCDKLSAKGYTV
+190 AKTFCNKLSAKGYTV

-217 LTDSRF
+217 LTDSCF
-223 NNWTKWVAQYNTACS
+223 NNWTKWVAQYNTVCN
-238 YQGKYDMWQCSCTGK
+238 YKGKYDMWQCSSTGRV
-253 IPGISTNVDLNYSYS
+253 PGISGNVDLNYSYS

-279 NNGGTN
+279 NNGGTTN
-285 TKYSDGLNEI
+285 KYSDGLNEI

-306 IDTSYSGLATYKGD
+306 IDTSY
-320 TYLVTGGKVDK
+320 TG
-331 SQSGLVQ
+331 
-338 CNNEWYLL
+338 
-346 NKGEV
+346 
-351 RTDYTG
+351 
-357 LAQYENEWYY
+357 
-367 VDCGRVNR
+367 
-375 DYSGITKYNNE
+375 
-386 WFYVDKGHLDWS
+386 F
-398 YNGLGPSGDTYYYIK
+398 
-413 DGRVNWDYSG
+413 
-423 LAQYGNEWYY
+423 AQYGNEWYY
-433 IEKGK
+433 IENGK

-448 HNNQWFYIENG
+448 RGIEWFYIEKG
-459 VLNWNHSG
+459 KLNWDHSG

-476 YVEKGRLNWNYTG
+476 YVVKGRLDWNYTGLGQSDNDWYYIVGGCVNWGYTGLVQRGIEWFYIENGKLNWNHSGIVKYNNQWFYVERGRLNWNYTG
-489 LGQSGNDWYYIVKG
+489 LGQSGNDWYYIVG
-503 RVNWNYTGLVQ
+503 
-514 RGNEWFYIEN
+514 
-524 GKLNWDHSGIV
+524 
-535 EYNKQWFYVE
+535 
-545 KGRLNW
+545 
-551 NYTGLGQSDNDWY
+551 
-564 YIVRGRVNWGYTG
+564 GRVNWGYTG
-577 LVQKGNEWFYVEK
+577 LVQKGNERFYVK
-590 GKLDWS
+590 GGKLDWS

-624 YGEYYFYVKNGRL
+624 NGEYYFYVKNGRL

-686 LVDRA
+686 IVDRA

-705 SDVKYYKCCVG
+705 ADAKYYKCCVG

-727 YIQSRGKYF
+727 YIKSRGKYF
-736 DTGTQGRCWYYTQIN
+736 DTGTKGRCWYFTQVN

-760 YDRQNTPKRI
+760 YDRQPSPKKI

-788 DNAKWI
+788 ENAKWI
-794 YDNIPKNT
+794 YDNIPNNT

>member
-1 MKKIFMKFCVVV
+1 MKKLFMKFCVVV

-34 YYEQNDLANSFRYS
+34 YYEQNDLANSFRYTD
-48 NGQTKASG
+48 GQMKDRG
-56 RANYVARASVNSG
+56 DANYAARATTNSG
-69 WPEDSRAI
+69 WPNDPKAI
-77 SKGIDVS
+77 CKGIDVS
-84 YHNGTIDWKKVKQSE
+84 YHNGTIDWKRVKQSE

-105 RCGYGTD
+105 RCGYGTN
-112 DKSQDD
+112 DKNQDD

-127 CTDNNIPYG
+127 CIDNNIPYG

-156 IRLLQGKKFKYPV
+156 IRLLQGKKLKYPV

-183 KKTIADI
+183 KQTIADI

-223 NNWTKWVAQYNTACS
+223 NNWTKWVAQYNTVCN
-238 YQGKYDMWQCSCTGK
+238 YKGKYDMWQCSSTGRV
-253 IPGISTNVDLNYSYS
+253 PGISGNVDLNYSYS

-279 NNGGTN
+279 NNGGTTN
-285 TKYSDGLNEI
+285 KYSDGLNEI

-306 IDTSYSGLATYKGD
+306 IDTSYSGLA
-320 TYLVTGGKVDK
+320 
-331 SQSGLVQ
+331 
-338 CNNEWYLL
+338 
-346 NKGEV
+346 
-351 RTDYTG
+351 
-357 LAQYENEWYY
+357 
-367 VDCGRVNR
+367 
-375 DYSGITKYNNE
+375 
-386 WFYVDKGHLDWS
+386 
-398 YNGLGPSGDTYYYIK
+398 
-413 DGRVNWDYSG
+413 
-423 LAQYGNEWYY
+423 QYGNEWYY
-433 IEKGK
+433 IENGK

-448 HNNQWFYIENG
+448 RGIEWFYIEKG
-459 VLNWNHSG
+459 KLNWNHSG

-476 YVEKGRLNWNYTG
+476 YVERGRLNWNYTG
-489 LGQSGNDWYYIVKG
+489 LGQSGNDWYYIVGG
-503 RVNWNYTGLVQ
+503 RVNWGYTGLVQ

-524 GKLNWDHSGIV
+524 GKLNWNHSGIV

-545 KGRLNW
+545 RGRLNW
-551 NYTGLGQSDNDWY
+551 NYTGLGQSGNDWY
-564 YIVRGRVNWGYTG
+564 YIERGRVNWGYTG
-577 LVQKGNEWFYVEK
+577 LVQKGNEWFYVK
-590 GKLDWS
+590 GGKLDWS

-624 YGEYYFYVKNGRL
+624 NGEYYFYVKNGRL
-637 DWSYSGYAQIDGQG
+637 DWNYSGYAQIDGQG

-686 LVDRA
+686 IVDRA

-705 SDVKYYKCCVG
+705 ADAKYYKCCVG

-727 YIQSRGKYF
+727 YIKSRGKYF
-736 DTGTQGRCWYYTQIN
+736 DTGTKGRCWYFTQIN

-760 YDRQNTPKRI
+760 YDRQNSPKRI

-788 DNAKWI
+788 ENAKWI

>member
-1 MKKIFMKFCVVV
+1 MKKLFMKFCVVV

-34 YYEQNDLANSFRYS
+34 YYEQNDLANSFRYTD
-48 NGQTKASG
+48 GQMKDRG
-56 RANYVARASVNSG
+56 DANYAARATTNSG
-69 WPEDSRAI
+69 WPNDPKAI
-77 SKGIDVS
+77 CKGIDVS
-84 YHNGTIDWKKVKQSE
+84 YHNGTIDWKRVKQSE

-105 RCGYGTD
+105 RCGYGTN

-127 CTDNNIPYG
+127 CIDNNIPYG

-156 IRLLQGKKFKYPV
+156 IRLLQGKKLKYPV

-183 KKTIADI
+183 KQTIADI

-223 NNWTKWVAQYNTACS
+223 NNWTKWVAQYNTVCN
-238 YQGKYDMWQCSCTGK
+238 YKGKYDMWQCSSTGRV
-253 IPGISTNVDLNYSYS
+253 PGISGNVDLNYSYS

-274 GGGNT
+274 GSGNT
-279 NNGGTN
+279 NNGGTTN
-285 TKYSDGLNEI
+285 KYSDGLNEI

-306 IDTSYSGLATYKGD
+306 IDTSYSGLA
-320 TYLVTGGKVDK
+320 
-331 SQSGLVQ
+331 
-338 CNNEWYLL
+338 
-346 NKGEV
+346 
-351 RTDYTG
+351 
-357 LAQYENEWYY
+357 
-367 VDCGRVNR
+367 
-375 DYSGITKYNNE
+375 
-386 WFYVDKGHLDWS
+386 
-398 YNGLGPSGDTYYYIK
+398 
-413 DGRVNWDYSG
+413 
-423 LAQYGNEWYY
+423 QYGNEWYY
-433 IEKGK
+433 IENGK

-448 HNNQWFYIENG
+448 
-459 VLNWNHSG
+459 
-467 IVEYNNQWF
+467 
-476 YVEKGRLNWNYTG
+476 
-489 LGQSGNDWYYIVKG
+489 
-503 RVNWNYTGLVQ
+503 
-514 RGNEWFYIEN
+514 RGNEWFY
-524 GKLNWDHSGIV
+524 V
-535 EYNKQWFYVE
+535 
-545 KGRLNW
+545 KG
-551 NYTGLGQSDNDWY
+551 
-564 YIVRGRVNWGYTG
+564 
-577 LVQKGNEWFYVEK
+577 

-624 YGEYYFYVKNGRL
+624 NGEYYFYVKNGRL

-686 LVDRA
+686 IVDRA

-705 SDVKYYKCCVG
+705 ADAKYYKCCVG

-727 YIQSRGKYF
+727 YIKSRGKYF
-736 DTGTQGRCWYYTQIN
+736 DTGTKGRCWYFTQIN

-760 YDRQNTPKRI
+760 YDRQPSPKRI

-788 DNAKWI
+788 ENAKWI

>member
-1 MKKIFMKFCVVV
+1 MKKLFMKFCVVV

-34 YYEQNDLANSFRYS
+34 YYEQNDLANSFRYTD
-48 NGQTKASG
+48 GQVKDSG
-56 RANYVARASVNSG
+56 YANYAARATTNSG

-105 RCGYGTD
+105 RCGYGTN

-127 CTDNNIPYG
+127 CIDNNIPYG
-136 VYLYSYADTVEK
+136 VYLYSYADAVEK

-156 IRLLQGKKFKYPV
+156 IRLLQGKKLKYPV

-183 KKTIADI
+183 KQTIADI

-223 NNWTKWVAQYNTACS
+223 NNWTKWVAQYNTVCN
-238 YQGKYDMWQCSCTGK
+238 YKGKYDMWQCSSTGRV
-253 IPGISTNVDLNYSYS
+253 PGISGNVDLNYSYS

-274 GGGNT
+274 GSGNT
-279 NNGGTN
+279 NNGGTTN
-285 TKYSDGLNEI
+285 KYSDGLNEI

-306 IDTSYSGLATYKGD
+306 IDTSYSGLA
-320 TYLVTGGKVDK
+320 
-331 SQSGLVQ
+331 
-338 CNNEWYLL
+338 
-346 NKGEV
+346 
-351 RTDYTG
+351 
-357 LAQYENEWYY
+357 
-367 VDCGRVNR
+367 
-375 DYSGITKYNNE
+375 
-386 WFYVDKGHLDWS
+386 
-398 YNGLGPSGDTYYYIK
+398 
-413 DGRVNWDYSG
+413 
-423 LAQYGNEWYY
+423 QYGNEWYY
-433 IEKGK
+433 IENGK

-448 HNNQWFYIENG
+448 RGNEWFYIEKG
-459 VLNWNHSG
+459 KLNWNHSG

-476 YVEKGRLNWNYTG
+476 YVERGRLNWNYTG
-489 LGQSGNDWYYIVKG
+489 LGQSGNDWYYIERG
-503 RVNWNYTGLVQ
+503 RVNWGYTGLVQ

-524 GKLNWDHSGIV
+524 GKLNWNHSGIV
-535 EYNKQWFYVE
+535 EYNNQWFYVE
-545 KGRLNW
+545 RGRLNW
-551 NYTGLGQSDNDWY
+551 NYTGLGQSGNDWY
-564 YIVRGRVNWGYTG
+564 YIERGRVNWGYTG
-577 LVQKGNEWFYVEK
+577 LVQKGNEWFYVK
-590 GKLDWS
+590 GGKLDWS

-624 YGEYYFYVKNGRL
+624 NGEYYFYVKNGRL

-686 LVDRA
+686 IVDRA

-705 SDVKYYKCCVG
+705 ADAKYYKCCVG

-727 YIQSRGKYF
+727 YIKSRGKYF
-736 DTGTQGRCWYYTQIN
+736 DTGTKGRCWYFTQIN

-760 YDRQNTPKRI
+760 YDRQPSPKRI

-788 DNAKWI
+788 ENAKWI

>member
-1 MKKIFMKFCVVV
+1 MKKLFMKFCVVV

-34 YYEQNDLANSFRYS
+34 YYEQNDLANSFRYTD
-48 NGQTKASG
+48 GQMKDRG
-56 RANYVARASVNSG
+56 DANYAARATTNSG
-69 WPEDSRAI
+69 WPNDPKAI
-77 SKGIDVS
+77 CKGIDVS

-105 RCGYGTD
+105 RCGYGTN
-112 DKSQDD
+112 DKNQDD

-127 CTDNNIPYG
+127 CIDNNIPYG

-169 YYDLEEDKLRDKIS
+169 YYDLEEEAIRKKLS
-183 KKTIADI
+183 KTEIANI
-190 AQTFCDKLSAKGYTV
+190 AKTFCNKLSAKGYTV

-217 LTDSRF
+217 LTDSCF
-223 NNWTKWVAQYNTACS
+223 NNWTKWVAQYNTVCN
-238 YQGKYDMWQCSCTGK
+238 YQGKYDMWQCSSTGRV
-253 IPGISTNVDLNYSYS
+253 PGISGNVDLNYSYS
-268 PFENSY
+268 PFENSH

-279 NNGGTN
+279 NNGGTT
-285 TKYSDGLNEI
+285 TKYPDGLNEI

-306 IDTSYSGLATYKGD
+306 IDTSYSGLA
-320 TYLVTGGKVDK
+320 
-331 SQSGLVQ
+331 
-338 CNNEWYLL
+338 
-346 NKGEV
+346 
-351 RTDYTG
+351 
-357 LAQYENEWYY
+357 
-367 VDCGRVNR
+367 
-375 DYSGITKYNNE
+375 
-386 WFYVDKGHLDWS
+386 
-398 YNGLGPSGDTYYYIK
+398 
-413 DGRVNWDYSG
+413 
-423 LAQYGNEWYY
+423 QYGNEWYY
-433 IEKGK
+433 IENGK

-448 HNNQWFYIENG
+448 HGIEWFYIENG
-459 VLNWNHSG
+459 KLNWNHSG

-489 LGQSGNDWYYIVKG
+489 LGQS
-503 RVNWNYTGLVQ
+503 
-514 RGNEWFYIEN
+514 
-524 GKLNWDHSGIV
+524 
-535 EYNKQWFYVE
+535 
-545 KGRLNW
+545 
-551 NYTGLGQSDNDWY
+551 DNDWY
-564 YIVRGRVNWGYTG
+564 YIVNGRVNWNYTG
-577 LVQKGNEWFYVEK
+577 LVQKGNEWFYVK
-590 GKLDWS
+590 GGKLDWS

-624 YGEYYFYVKNGRL
+624 NGEYYFYVKNGRL

-686 LVDRA
+686 IVDRA

-705 SDVKYYKCCVG
+705 ADAKYYKCCVG

-727 YIQSRGKYF
+727 YIKSRGKYF
-736 DTGTQGRCWYYTQIN
+736 DTGTKGRCWYFTQIN

-760 YDRQNTPKRI
+760 YDRQNSPKRI

-788 DNAKWI
+788 ENAKWI
-794 YDNIPKNT
+794 YDNIPNNT

>member
-1 MKKIFMKFCVVV
+1 MKKLFMKFCVVV

-34 YYEQNDLANSFRYS
+34 YYEQNDLANSFRYTD
-48 NGQTKASG
+48 GQMKDRG
-56 RANYVARASVNSG
+56 DANYAARATTNSG
-69 WPEDSRAI
+69 WPNDPKAI
-77 SKGIDVS
+77 CKGIDVS
-84 YHNGTIDWKKVKQSE
+84 YHNGTIDWKRVKQSE

-105 RCGYGTD
+105 RCGYGTN
-112 DKSQDD
+112 DKNQDD

-127 CTDNNIPYG
+127 CIDNNIPYG

-156 IRLLQGKKFKYPV
+156 IRLLQGKKLKYPV

-183 KKTIADI
+183 KQTIANI

-223 NNWTKWVAQYNTACS
+223 NNWTKWVAQYNTVCN
-238 YQGKYDMWQCSCTGK
+238 YKGKYDMWQCSSTGRV
-253 IPGISTNVDLNYSYS
+253 PGISGNVDLNYSYS

-279 NNGGTN
+279 NNGGTTN
-285 TKYSDGLNEI
+285 KYSDGLNEI

-306 IDTSYSGLATYKGD
+306 IDTSYSGLA
-320 TYLVTGGKVDK
+320 
-331 SQSGLVQ
+331 
-338 CNNEWYLL
+338 
-346 NKGEV
+346 
-351 RTDYTG
+351 
-357 LAQYENEWYY
+357 
-367 VDCGRVNR
+367 
-375 DYSGITKYNNE
+375 
-386 WFYVDKGHLDWS
+386 
-398 YNGLGPSGDTYYYIK
+398 
-413 DGRVNWDYSG
+413 
-423 LAQYGNEWYY
+423 QYGNEWYY
-433 IEKGK
+433 IENGK

-448 HNNQWFYIENG
+448 RGIEWFYIEKG
-459 VLNWNHSG
+459 KLNWNHSG

-476 YVEKGRLNWNYTG
+476 YVERGRLNWNYTG
-489 LGQSGNDWYYIVKG
+489 LGQSGNDWYYIVG
-503 RVNWNYTGLVQ
+503 
-514 RGNEWFYIEN
+514 
-524 GKLNWDHSGIV
+524 
-535 EYNKQWFYVE
+535 
-545 KGRLNW
+545 
-551 NYTGLGQSDNDWY
+551 
-564 YIVRGRVNWGYTG
+564 GRVNWGYTG
-577 LVQKGNEWFYVEK
+577 LVQKGNEWFYVK
-590 GKLDWS
+590 GGKLDWS

-624 YGEYYFYVKNGRL
+624 NGEYYFYVKNGRL
-637 DWSYSGYAQIDGQG
+637 DWNYSGYAQIDGQG

-686 LVDRA
+686 IVDRA

-705 SDVKYYKCCVG
+705 ADAKYYKCCVG

-727 YIQSRGKYF
+727 YIKSRGKYF
-736 DTGTQGRCWYYTQIN
+736 DTGTKGRCWYFTQIN

-760 YDRQNTPKRI
+760 YDRQNSPKRI

-788 DNAKWI
+788 ENAKWI

>member
-1 MKKIFMKFCVVV
+1 MKKLFMKFCVVV

-48 NGQTKASG
+48 NGEAKDVG
-56 RANYVARASVNSG
+56 DANYAARATTNSG
-69 WPEDSRAI
+69 WPNDPKAI
-77 SKGIDVS
+77 CKGIDVS
-84 YHNGTIDWKKVKQSE
+84 YHNGTIDWKRVKQSE

-105 RCGYGTD
+105 RCGYGTN

-156 IRLLQGKKFKYPV
+156 IRLLQGKKLKYPV

-183 KKTIADI
+183 KQTIADI

-223 NNWTKWVAQYNTACS
+223 NNWTKWVAQYNTVCN
-238 YQGKYDMWQCSCTGK
+238 YKGKYDMWQCSSTGRV
-253 IPGISTNVDLNYSYS
+253 PGISGNVDLNYSYS

-279 NNGGTN
+279 NNGGITN
-285 TKYSDGLNEI
+285 KYSDGLNEI

-306 IDTSYSGLATYKGD
+306 IDTSYSGLA
-320 TYLVTGGKVDK
+320 
-331 SQSGLVQ
+331 
-338 CNNEWYLL
+338 
-346 NKGEV
+346 
-351 RTDYTG
+351 
-357 LAQYENEWYY
+357 
-367 VDCGRVNR
+367 
-375 DYSGITKYNNE
+375 
-386 WFYVDKGHLDWS
+386 
-398 YNGLGPSGDTYYYIK
+398 
-413 DGRVNWDYSG
+413 
-423 LAQYGNEWYY
+423 QYGNEWYY
-433 IEKGK
+433 IENGK

-448 HNNQWFYIENG
+448 RGNEWFYIENG
-459 VLNWNHSG
+459 KLNWSHSG

-476 YVEKGRLNWNYTG
+476 YVERGRLNWNYTG
-489 LGQSGNDWYYIVKG
+489 LGQSGNDWYYIVGG
-503 RVNWNYTGLVQ
+503 RVNWGYTGLVQ

-524 GKLNWDHSGIV
+524 GKLNWNHSGIV

-545 KGRLNW
+545 RGRLNW
-551 NYTGLGQSDNDWY
+551 NYTGLGQSGNDWY
-564 YIVRGRVNWGYTG
+564 YIERGRVNWGYTG
-577 LVQKGNEWFYVEK
+577 LVQKGNEWFYVK
-590 GKLDWS
+590 GGKLDWS

-624 YGEYYFYVKNGRL
+624 NGEYYFYVKNGRL
-637 DWSYSGYAQIDGQG
+637 DWNYSGYAQIDGQG

-686 LVDRA
+686 IVDRA

-705 SDVKYYKCCVG
+705 ADAKYYKCCVG

-727 YIQSRGKYF
+727 YIKSRGKYF
-736 DTGTQGRCWYYTQIN
+736 DTGTKGRCWYFTQIN

-760 YDRQNTPKRI
+760 YDRQPSPKKI

-788 DNAKWI
+788 ENAKWI

>member
-1 MKKIFMKFCVVV
+1 M
-13 LSCFMVFNTAYLPS
+13 
-27 YAEDEMS
+27 
-34 YYEQNDLANSFRYS
+34 
-48 NGQTKASG
+48 
-56 RANYVARASVNSG
+56 
-69 WPEDSRAI
+69 
-77 SKGIDVS
+77 
-84 YHNGTIDWKKVKQSE
+84 KQSE

-105 RCGYGTD
+105 RCGYGTN

-183 KKTIADI
+183 KQTIADI

-223 NNWTKWVAQYNTACS
+223 NNWTKWVAQYNTVCN
-238 YQGKYDMWQCSCTGK
+238 YKGKYDMWQCSSTGRV
-253 IPGISTNVDLNYSYS
+253 PGISGNVDLNYSYS

-274 GGGNT
+274 GDGNT
-279 NNGGTN
+279 NNGGTTN
-285 TKYSDGLNEI
+285 KYSDGLNEI

-306 IDTSYSGLATYKGD
+306 IDTSYSGLA
-320 TYLVTGGKVDK
+320 
-331 SQSGLVQ
+331 
-338 CNNEWYLL
+338 
-346 NKGEV
+346 
-351 RTDYTG
+351 
-357 LAQYENEWYY
+357 
-367 VDCGRVNR
+367 
-375 DYSGITKYNNE
+375 
-386 WFYVDKGHLDWS
+386 
-398 YNGLGPSGDTYYYIK
+398 
-413 DGRVNWDYSG
+413 
-423 LAQYGNEWYY
+423 QYGNEWYY
-433 IEKGK
+433 IENGK

-448 HNNQWFYIENG
+448 RGIEWFYIEKG
-459 VLNWNHSG
+459 KLNWDHSG

-476 YVEKGRLNWNYTG
+476 YVVKGRL
-489 LGQSGNDWYYIVKG
+489 D
-503 RVNWNYTGLVQ
+503 
-514 RGNEWFYIEN
+514 
-524 GKLNWDHSGIV
+524 
-535 EYNKQWFYVE
+535 
-545 KGRLNW
+545 W

-577 LVQKGNEWFYVEK
+577 LVQRGIEWFYIENGKLNWNHSGIVKYNNQWFYVERGRLNWNYTGLGQSGNDWYYIVNGRVNWNYTGLVQRGNEWFYIEN

-610 RNGRLDWGYTGLAC
+610 REGRLDWNYTGLAC
-624 YGEYYFYVKNGRL
+624 YKDAYYYVKNGRL

-651 EYYEVRNGRLVGGT
+651 EYYEVRNGRMVGGP
-665 LTLAKMHGV
+665 LAKMQSV
-674 ANNQD
+674 ANNQA
-679 SPTNYIV
+679 SSTNYIMI
-686 LVDRA
+686 VDRS
-691 AHRVGVFKGSKYNW
+691 AHRVGVFKGRKNSWTN
-705 SDVKYYKCCVG
+705 VKYYKCCVG

-727 YIQSRGKYF
+727 TVGSKGKYF
-736 DTGTQGRCWYYTQIN
+736 DTGTKGRCWYYTQIS

-760 YDRQNTPKRI
+760 YDRQNSPKKI

-788 DNAKWI
+788 ENAKWI

>member
-1 MKKIFMKFCVVV
+1 MKKLFMKFCVVV

-34 YYEQNDLANSFRYS
+34 YYEQNDLANSFRYTD
-48 NGQTKASG
+48 GQMKDRG
-56 RANYVARASVNSG
+56 DANYAARATTNSG
-69 WPEDSRAI
+69 WPNDPKAI
-77 SKGIDVS
+77 CKGIDVS
-84 YHNGTIDWKKVKQSE
+84 YHNGTIDWKRVKQSE

-105 RCGYGTD
+105 RCGYGTN
-112 DKSQDD
+112 DKNQDD

-127 CTDNNIPYG
+127 CIDNNIPYG

-156 IRLLQGKKFKYPV
+156 IRLLQGKKLKYPV

-183 KKTIADI
+183 KQTIADI

-223 NNWTKWVAQYNTACS
+223 NNWTKWVAQYNTVCN
-238 YQGKYDMWQCSCTGK
+238 YKGKYDMWQCSSTGRV
-253 IPGISTNVDLNYSYS
+253 PGISGNVDLNYSYS

-279 NNGGTN
+279 NNGGTTN
-285 TKYSDGLNEI
+285 KYSDGLNEI

-306 IDTSYSGLATYKGD
+306 IDTSYSGLA
-320 TYLVTGGKVDK
+320 
-331 SQSGLVQ
+331 
-338 CNNEWYLL
+338 
-346 NKGEV
+346 
-351 RTDYTG
+351 
-357 LAQYENEWYY
+357 
-367 VDCGRVNR
+367 
-375 DYSGITKYNNE
+375 
-386 WFYVDKGHLDWS
+386 
-398 YNGLGPSGDTYYYIK
+398 
-413 DGRVNWDYSG
+413 
-423 LAQYGNEWYY
+423 QYGNEWYY
-433 IEKGK
+433 IENGK

-448 HNNQWFYIENG
+448 
-459 VLNWNHSG
+459 
-467 IVEYNNQWF
+467 
-476 YVEKGRLNWNYTG
+476 
-489 LGQSGNDWYYIVKG
+489 
-503 RVNWNYTGLVQ
+503 
-514 RGNEWFYIEN
+514 RGNEWFY
-524 GKLNWDHSGIV
+524 V
-535 EYNKQWFYVE
+535 
-545 KGRLNW
+545 KG
-551 NYTGLGQSDNDWY
+551 
-564 YIVRGRVNWGYTG
+564 
-577 LVQKGNEWFYVEK
+577 

-624 YGEYYFYVKNGRL
+624 NGEYYFYVKNGRL
-637 DWSYSGYAQIDGQG
+637 DWNYSGYAQIDGQG

-686 LVDRA
+686 IVDRA

-705 SDVKYYKCCVG
+705 ADAKYYKCCVG

-727 YIQSRGKYF
+727 YIKSRGKYF
-736 DTGTQGRCWYYTQIN
+736 DTGTKGRCWYFTQIN

-760 YDRQNTPKRI
+760 YDRQNSPKRI

-788 DNAKWI
+788 ENAKWI
-794 YDNIPKNT
+794 YDNISKNT

>member
-1 MKKIFMKFCVVV
+1 MKKLFMKFCVVV

-34 YYEQNDLANSFRYS
+34 YYEQNDLANSFRYTD
-48 NGQTKASG
+48 GQMKDRG
-56 RANYVARASVNSG
+56 DANYAARATTNSG
-69 WPEDSRAI
+69 WPNDPKAI
-77 SKGIDVS
+77 CKGIDVS
-84 YHNGTIDWKKVKQSE
+84 YHNGTIDWKRVKQSE

-105 RCGYGTD
+105 RCGYGTN
-112 DKSQDD
+112 DKNQDD

-127 CTDNNIPYG
+127 CIDNNIPYG

-156 IRLLQGKKFKYPV
+156 IRLLQGKKLKYPV

-183 KKTIADI
+183 KQTIADI

-223 NNWTKWVAQYNTACS
+223 NNWTKWVAQYNTVCN
-238 YQGKYDMWQCSCTGK
+238 YKGKYDMWQCSSTGRV
-253 IPGISTNVDLNYSYS
+253 PGISGNVDLNYSYS

-279 NNGGTN
+279 NNGGTTN
-285 TKYSDGLNEI
+285 KYSDGLNEI

-306 IDTSYSGLATYKGD
+306 IDTSYSGLA
-320 TYLVTGGKVDK
+320 
-331 SQSGLVQ
+331 
-338 CNNEWYLL
+338 
-346 NKGEV
+346 
-351 RTDYTG
+351 
-357 LAQYENEWYY
+357 
-367 VDCGRVNR
+367 
-375 DYSGITKYNNE
+375 
-386 WFYVDKGHLDWS
+386 
-398 YNGLGPSGDTYYYIK
+398 
-413 DGRVNWDYSG
+413 
-423 LAQYGNEWYY
+423 QYGNEWYY
-433 IEKGK
+433 IENGK

-448 HNNQWFYIENG
+448 RGIEWFYIEKG
-459 VLNWNHSG
+459 KLNWNHSG

-476 YVEKGRLNWNYTG
+476 YVERGRLNWNYTG
-489 LGQSGNDWYYIVKG
+489 LGQSGNDWYYI
-503 RVNWNYTGLVQ
+503 
-514 RGNEWFYIEN
+514 E
-524 GKLNWDHSGIV
+524 
-535 EYNKQWFYVE
+535 
-545 KGRLNW
+545 
-551 NYTGLGQSDNDWY
+551 
-564 YIVRGRVNWGYTG
+564 RGRVNWG
-577 LVQKGNEWFYVEK
+577 
-590 GKLDWS
+590 

-624 YGEYYFYVKNGRL
+624 NGEYYFYVKNGRL
-637 DWSYSGYAQIDGQG
+637 DWNYSGYAQIDGQG

-686 LVDRA
+686 IVDRA

-705 SDVKYYKCCVG
+705 ADAKYYKCCVG

-727 YIQSRGKYF
+727 YIKSRGKYF
-736 DTGTQGRCWYYTQIN
+736 DTGTKGRCWYFTQIN

-760 YDRQNTPKRI
+760 YDRQNSPKRI

-788 DNAKWI
+788 ENAKWI

>member
-1 MKKIFMKFCVVV
+1 MKKLFMKFCVVV

-34 YYEQNDLANSFRYS
+34 YYEQNDLANSFRYTD
-48 NGQTKASG
+48 GQMKDRG
-56 RANYVARASVNSG
+56 DANYAARATTNSG
-69 WPEDSRAI
+69 WPNDPKAI
-77 SKGIDVS
+77 CKGIDVS

-105 RCGYGTD
+105 RCGYGTN
-112 DKSQDD
+112 DKNQDD

-127 CTDNNIPYG
+127 CIDNNIPYG

-169 YYDLEEDKLRDKIS
+169 YYDLEEDAIRKKLS
-183 KKTIADI
+183 KTEIANI
-190 AQTFCDKLSAKGYTV
+190 AKTFCNKLSAKGYTV

-211 DWFTNY
+211 DWVTNY
-217 LTDSRF
+217 LTDSCF
-223 NNWTKWVAQYNTACS
+223 NNWTKWVAQYNTVCN
-238 YQGKYDMWQCSCTGK
+238 YQGKYDMWQCSSTGRV
-253 IPGISTNVDLNYSYS
+253 PGISGNVDLNYSYS

-279 NNGGTN
+279 NNGGTT
-285 TKYSDGLNEI
+285 TKYPDGLNEI

-306 IDTSYSGLATYKGD
+306 IDTSYSGLA
-320 TYLVTGGKVDK
+320 
-331 SQSGLVQ
+331 
-338 CNNEWYLL
+338 
-346 NKGEV
+346 
-351 RTDYTG
+351 
-357 LAQYENEWYY
+357 
-367 VDCGRVNR
+367 
-375 DYSGITKYNNE
+375 
-386 WFYVDKGHLDWS
+386 
-398 YNGLGPSGDTYYYIK
+398 
-413 DGRVNWDYSG
+413 
-423 LAQYGNEWYY
+423 QYGNEWYY
-433 IEKGK
+433 IENGK

-448 HNNQWFYIENG
+448 RGIEWFYIEKG
-459 VLNWNHSG
+459 KLNWYHSG

-476 YVEKGRLNWNYTG
+476 YVERGRLDWNYTGLGQSDNDWYYIVGGRVNWGYTGLVQRGIEWFYIENGKLNWNHSGIVKYNNQWFYVERGRLNWNYTG
-489 LGQSGNDWYYIVKG
+489 LGQSGNDWYYIVG
-503 RVNWNYTGLVQ
+503 
-514 RGNEWFYIEN
+514 
-524 GKLNWDHSGIV
+524 
-535 EYNKQWFYVE
+535 
-545 KGRLNW
+545 
-551 NYTGLGQSDNDWY
+551 
-564 YIVRGRVNWGYTG
+564 GRVNWGYTG
-577 LVQKGNEWFYVEK
+577 LVQKGNERFYVK
-590 GKLDWS
+590 GGKLDWS

-624 YGEYYFYVKNGRL
+624 NGEYYFYVKNGRL

-686 LVDRA
+686 IVDRA

-705 SDVKYYKCCVG
+705 ADAKYYKCCVG

-727 YIQSRGKYF
+727 YIKSRGKYF
-736 DTGTQGRCWYYTQIN
+736 DTGTKGRCWYFTQIN

-760 YDRQNTPKRI
+760 YDRQNSPKRI

-788 DNAKWI
+788 ENAKWI
-794 YDNIPKNT
+794 YDNIPNNT

>member
-1 MKKIFMKFCVVV
+1 MKKLFMKFCVVV

-34 YYEQNDLANSFRYS
+34 YYEQNDLANSFRYTD
-48 NGQTKASG
+48 GQMKDRG
-56 RANYVARASVNSG
+56 DANYAARAITNSG
-69 WPEDSRAI
+69 WPNDPKAI
-77 SKGIDVS
+77 CKGIDVS

-105 RCGYGTD
+105 RCGYGTN
-112 DKSQDD
+112 DKNQDD

-127 CTDNNIPYG
+127 CIDNNIPYG

-169 YYDLEEDKLRDKIS
+169 YYDLEEEAIRKKLS
-183 KKTIADI
+183 KTEIANI
-190 AQTFCDKLSAKGYTV
+190 AKTFCNKLSAKGYTV

-217 LTDSRF
+217 LTDSCF
-223 NNWTKWVAQYNTACS
+223 NNWTKWVAQYNTVCN
-238 YQGKYDMWQCSCTGK
+238 YQGKYDMWQCSSTGRV
-253 IPGISTNVDLNYSYS
+253 PGISGNVDLNYSYS
-268 PFENSY
+268 PFENSH

-279 NNGGTN
+279 NNGGTT
-285 TKYSDGLNEI
+285 TKYPDGLNEI

-306 IDTSYSGLATYKGD
+306 IDTSYSGLA
-320 TYLVTGGKVDK
+320 
-331 SQSGLVQ
+331 
-338 CNNEWYLL
+338 
-346 NKGEV
+346 
-351 RTDYTG
+351 
-357 LAQYENEWYY
+357 
-367 VDCGRVNR
+367 
-375 DYSGITKYNNE
+375 
-386 WFYVDKGHLDWS
+386 
-398 YNGLGPSGDTYYYIK
+398 
-413 DGRVNWDYSG
+413 
-423 LAQYGNEWYY
+423 QYGNEWYY
-433 IEKGK
+433 IENGK

-448 HNNQWFYIENG
+448 HGIEWFYIENG
-459 VLNWNHSG
+459 KLNWNHSG

-503 RVNWNYTGLVQ
+503 RVNWGYTGLVQ

-524 GKLNWDHSGIV
+524 GKLNWNHSGNV
-535 EYNKQWFYVE
+535 EYNNQWFYVE
-545 KGRLNW
+545 RGRLNW
-551 NYTGLGQSDNDWY
+551 NYTGLGQSGNDWY
-564 YIVRGRVNWGYTG
+564 YIVKGRVNWGYTG
-577 LVQKGNEWFYVEK
+577 LVQKGNEWFYVK
-590 GKLDWS
+590 GGKLDWS

-624 YGEYYFYVKNGRL
+624 NGEYYFYVKNGRL

-686 LVDRA
+686 IVDRA

-705 SDVKYYKCCVG
+705 ADAKYYKCCVG

-727 YIQSRGKYF
+727 YIKSRGKYF
-736 DTGTQGRCWYYTQIN
+736 DTGTKGRCWYFTQIN

-760 YDRQNTPKRI
+760 YDRQNSPKRI

-788 DNAKWI
+788 ENAKWI
-794 YDNIPKNT
+794 YDNIRNNT